1 MLALL
6 RLLFVD
12 PPLARL
18 RLRCAVVLYLA
29 ILVLGSI
36 PGARADIGQVASGWV
51 LHSAA
56 YAGLTLLIFGG
67 VDARSG
73 RGARALIAFASIAAM
88 GALDET
94 VQSFFPYRGAAV
106 GDWLIDCAAACVS
119 ASLLYLLWPRLAR
132 SAIAAA

>member
-51 LHSAA
+51 LHSVA

-67 VDARSG
+67 VDARFR
-73 RGARALIAFASIAAM
+73 RGARALIAFASM